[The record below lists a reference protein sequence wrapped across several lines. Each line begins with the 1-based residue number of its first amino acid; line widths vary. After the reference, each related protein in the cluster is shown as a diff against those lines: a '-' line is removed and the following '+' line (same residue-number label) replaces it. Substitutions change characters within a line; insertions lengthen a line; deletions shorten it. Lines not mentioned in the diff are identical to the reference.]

1 MSDSLK
7 SSIGNFIIDIDND
20 VTVDYDKLPKKVTF
34 LFVSSSYAATMKN
47 KSEQLK
53 DIFILEEDKNKVDHC
68 NRFEN
73 GKDLIFELADDIYR
87 CLKKNPVNIWHR
99 GIR

>member
-34 LFVSSSYAATMKN
+34 LFVSSSYAATMNNLKIFSYWKKIKI
-47 KSEQLK
+47 KSIIVIDLK
-53 DIFILEEDKNKVDHC
+53 MVKISSLN
-68 NRFEN
+68 
-73 GKDLIFELADDIYR
+73 
-87 CLKKNPVNIWHR
+87 
-99 GIR
+99 